1 MIKMTLYYVLPL
13 RFTIFESLLDISI
26 FFLMEKQDLSL
37 NELILRWSS
46 AMAFDVTDVG
56 CYLHHIVGENQGQ
69 WVPYGV
75 HSRSVIPD

>member
-1 MIKMTLYYVLPL
+1 MTLYYVLPL

-46 AMAFDVTDVG
+46 AMALMLMLNVSSAISWARTSASGTRMVCTPG
-56 CYLHHIVGENQGQ
+56 
-69 WVPYGV
+69 
-75 HSRSVIPD
+75 R

>member
-1 MIKMTLYYVLPL
+1 MTLYYVLPL

-46 AMAFDVTDVG
+46 AMALMLMLNVSSTISWARTSASG
-56 CYLHHIVGENQGQ
+56 TRMACTPG
-69 WVPYGV
+69 
-75 HSRSVIPD
+75 R